1 MIYADTNVLLSLFCP
16 DSLTAAAVAWY
27 QNVGDPVCISSWTVI
42 EYRAHIGL
50 RVRKGLMPRAKSVA
64 VMKQLDSAAEKSFH
78 LLAPSPEHFTTASN
92 WLARP
97 ECALRSSDALH
108 LAVAFGHGSK
118 QFVTFDQP
126 LAAAARKLGLPVAL
140 LKA

>member
-1 MIYADTNVLLSLFCP
+1 VIYADTNVLLSLFCP

-27 QNVGDPVCISSWTVI
+27 QKIGDPVCISLWTVI
-42 EYRAHIGL
+42 EYRANMGL
-50 RVRKGLMPRAKSVA
+50 RVRKRLMPRAKAVA
-64 VMKQLDSAAEKSFH
+64 VVKQLDSAATNSFH
-78 LLAPSPEHFTTASN
+78 MLAPSPEHFTAAGG

-108 LAVAFGHGSK
+108 LAVAFGYGCK
-118 QFVTFDQP
+118 QFITFDQP
-126 LAAAARKLGLPVAL
+126 LAAAARKLGLPVAM

>member
-16 DSLTAAAVAWY
+16 DGLTAAAVAWY
-27 QNVGDPVCISSWTVI
+27 QRVEVPVCISSWTVV
-42 EYRAHIGL
+42 EYRANMGL
-50 RVRKGLMPRAKSVA
+50 RVRKWLLPRAKSVA
-64 VMKQLDSAAEKSFH
+64 VMKRLDSAASNSFH
-78 LLAPSPEHFTTASN
+78 LLAPSPEHFSAAGD

-108 LAVAFGHGSK
+108 LAVAFGYGCK
-118 QFVTFDQP
+118 QFITFDQP
-126 LAAAARKLGLPVAL
+126 LAAAARKLGLPVAV